1 MPRLCAAAHFG
12 TGGAVPPPL
21 LVVPPPFSWPLFP
34 SPAIPARRPSPK
46 TRAAARNSAGKNG
59 NAFFAISA
67 IPLLRRSGSG
77 KRLGVRFPAENQKLR
92 KNSTYM
98 FSSVRQFSRFPPGG
112 KSEPKTNGVPDAATP
127 YPFPFVAGAFKFPRR
142 QFEISPLYRVVR
154 FEEKNRTFEEK
165 PILGDFRKGRS
176 WGCARALQ
184 AV

>member
-1 MPRLCAAAHFG
+1 MA
-12 TGGAVPPPL
+12 
-21 LVVPPPFSWPLFP
+21 VPPPFSWLLFP

-46 TRAAARNSAGKNG
+46 TRAAAGNSADKNG

-67 IPLLRRSGSG
+67 IPLSRRSGNG

-98 FSSVRQFSRFPPGG
+98 FSSARQFSRFPPGG

-154 FEEKNRTFEEK
+154 FEEKIERLRKNPFWEIFARGVRGDVQGRCK
-165 PILGDFRKGRS
+165 PFKTP
-176 WGCARALQ
+176 LQ
-184 AV
+184 EW